1 MVGHKSNRLAENL
14 GVKNAMWDKEDG
26 YFVPRDCYNSYF
38 YRVEDETINLI
49 DKIVMHGKKLT
60 KYLDG
65 GSALHENLSEHLSK
79 EQYRKVLL
87 IAIKEGCSYLTFN
100 IPNTVCNKCGHIS
113 KHYMD
118 KCEKCGSDDV
128 DYMTRIIGYLKRISK
143 FSQQRMIEAGKRYYH
158 GKTEV

>member
-1 MVGHKSNRLAENL
+1 M
-14 GVKNAMWDKEDG
+14 
-26 YFVPRDCYNSYF
+26 
-38 YRVEDETINLI
+38 
-49 DKIVMHGKKLT
+49 
-60 KYLDG
+60 
-65 GSALHENLSEHLSK
+65 SEHLSK
-79 EQYRKVLL
+79 EQYIKVLL

-128 DYMTRIIGYLKRISK
+128 DYMTRIIGYLKRVSK